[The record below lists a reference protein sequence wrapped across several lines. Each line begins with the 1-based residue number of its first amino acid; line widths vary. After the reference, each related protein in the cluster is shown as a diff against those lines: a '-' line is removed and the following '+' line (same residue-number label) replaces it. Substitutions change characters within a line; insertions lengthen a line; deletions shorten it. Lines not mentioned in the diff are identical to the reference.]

1 MYLRGSHWSMR
12 RRRRKLVGSWYY
24 VIVLSLAIAVM
35 AYVNRYVVPT
45 IPPPFLPTSTSTRAP
60 ETYVT
65 EAQTLFDQGKLL
77 QAIEKYQQAIVAS
90 PDDPALYVALARVQV
105 FAGHYDEALTNAS
118 NALLL
123 NPRNAMAFAVRGWAL
138 TRKKEYL
145 QAESALKDALA
156 IDDHNGLIHAYYA
169 ELLGAMYEQG
179 LGALDTLDRAI
190 EESRFATSL
199 APNTLE
205 AHWARGYILE
215 ITDNREEAV
224 REYEAAIA
232 INPNIPEVHLA
243 LGRTYGALE
252 VLDKAEREYTL
263 ANTLNPAAPLPDLYL
278 SRLYARLG
286 EFAKAAQYAE
296 EAVKN
301 VPTDAYLRANWA
313 WTLYK
318 NNLWPQALEQFSL
331 AINGGKTEDGQVIS
345 PLTIDPNDIR
355 LVQYFY
361 TYAYMLA
368 KSNRCGEA
376 VPLAQRILVEA
387 PNDEYAQYNAQAAL
401 DICEELARTPAA
413 PVSATPSATPAP

>member
-1 MYLRGSHWSMR
+1 MR
-12 RRRRKLVGSWYY
+12 RRRRRLVGSWYY
-24 VIVLSLAIAVM
+24 VALLLLAIGVM
-35 AYVNRYVVPT
+35 AYINRYVIPT
-45 IPPPFLPTSTSTRAP
+45 IPPPFVPTPTATRAP

-65 EAQTLFDQGKLL
+65 EAEELFQQGKLL
-77 QAIEKYQQAIVAS
+77 QAIEKYQQAILAN
-90 PDDPALYVALARVQV
+90 PEDPALHVALARVQV
-105 FAGHYDEALTNAS
+105 FAGQYDEALTNAS

-138 TRKKEYL
+138 TKKGEFL

-156 IDDHNGLIHAYYA
+156 IDDKNGVIHAYYA
-169 ELLGAMYEQG
+169 ELLGRMYEQG
-179 LGALDTLDRAI
+179 IGPLDAIDRAI
-190 EESRFATSL
+190 EESRFATAL

-215 ITDNREEAV
+215 ITDNREEALQ
-224 REYEAAIA
+224 EYEAAIA
-232 INPNIPEVHLA
+232 INPNIAEVHLA
-243 LGRTYGALE
+243 LGRTYSALE

-263 ANTLNPAAPLPDLYL
+263 ANTLNPADPLPDLYL
-278 SRLYARLG
+278 SRTYARLG

-301 VPTDAYLRANWA
+301 APTDPYLRGNWA

-318 NNLWPQALEQFSL
+318 SNLWPQALEQFSL
-331 AINGGKTEDGQVIS
+331 AINGGQTPDGQVIP
-345 PLTIDPNDIR
+345 PLTLNPNDVR

-368 KSNRCGEA
+368 KSNLCGEA

-387 PNDEYAQYNAQAAL
+387 PNDEYAQYNAQVAIE
-401 DICEELARTPAA
+401 ICEELARTPS
-413 PVSATPSATPAP
+413 PSLPATPTATPRP

>member
-1 MYLRGSHWSMR
+1 MR
-12 RRRRKLVGSWYY
+12 RKRRRLVGSWYY
-24 VIVLSLAIAVM
+24 VILLLLAIGAM
-35 AYVNRYVVPT
+35 AYVNSYVIPAM
-45 IPPPFLPTSTSTRAP
+45 PPPFLPTPTPTRAP

-65 EAQTLFDQGKLL
+65 EAQDLFNQGKLL
-77 QAIEKYQQAIVAS
+77 QAIEKYKQAILAS

-105 FAGHYDEALTNAS
+105 FAGQYEEALENAS

-138 TRKKEYL
+138 TKKGEFL

-156 IDDHNGLIHAYYA
+156 IDDKNGLIHAYYA
-169 ELLGAMYEQG
+169 ELLGNMYERG
-179 LGALDTLDRAI
+179 LGALDALDRAI
-190 EESRFATSL
+190 EESRFATAL

-215 ITDNREEAV
+215 ITNNREQAIQ
-224 REYEAAIA
+224 EYEAAIA
-232 INPNIPEVHLA
+232 INPNIAEVHLA
-243 LGRTYGALE
+243 LGRTYSALE

-263 ANTLNPAAPLPDLYL
+263 ANTLNPADPLPDLYL
-278 SRLYARLG
+278 SRTYARLG

-301 VPTDAYLRANWA
+301 APTDPYLRGNWA

-318 NNLWPQALEQFSL
+318 SNLWPQALEQFSL
-331 AINGGKTEDGQVIS
+331 AIYGGQTPDGQPIP
-345 PLTIDPNDIR
+345 PLTLDPNDVR

-361 TYAYMLA
+361 TYAILLA
-368 KSNRCGEA
+368 RSNRCGEA

-387 PNDEYAQYNAQAAL
+387 PNDEYAQYNAQAAI
-401 DICEELARTPAA
+401 DICEELALTPPPSF
-413 PVSATPSATPAP
+413 PVTPTATAGP

>member
-1 MYLRGSHWSMR
+1 MR
-12 RRRRKLVGSWYY
+12 RRRWKWVGSWYY
-24 VIVLSLAIAVM
+24 VILLLLAIGVM

-45 IPPPFLPTSTSTRAP
+45 IPPPFLPTPTPTRAP
-60 ETYVT
+60 EAYVT
-65 EAQTLFDQGKLL
+65 EAQELFNQGKLL
-77 QAIEKYQQAIVAS
+77 QAIEKYKQAIAAS
-90 PDDPALYVALARVQV
+90 PDDPTLYVALARVQV
-105 FAGHYDEALTNAS
+105 FAGQYDEALTNAS

-156 IDDHNGLIHAYYA
+156 IDDQNGLIHAYYA

-179 LGALDTLDRAI
+179 LGALDTMDRAI

-215 ITDNREEAV
+215 ITDNREEAI

-243 LGRTYGALE
+243 LGRTYSALE

-263 ANTLNPAAPLPDLYL
+263 ANTLNPADPLPDLYL
-278 SRLYARLG
+278 SRIYARLG

-301 VPTDAYLRANWA
+301 NPTDPYLRGNWA

-318 NNLWPQALEQFSL
+318 TNLWPQALEQFSL
-331 AINGGKTEDGQVIS
+331 AINGGQTPDGHTVP
-345 PLTIDPNDIR
+345 PLTLNPNDVR

-361 TYAYMLA
+361 TYAFMLA
-368 KSNRCGEA
+368 KSNLCGEA

-387 PNDEYAQYNAQAAL
+387 PNDEYAQYNAKVAI

-413 PVSATPSATPAP
+413 PASPTPSPTSGP